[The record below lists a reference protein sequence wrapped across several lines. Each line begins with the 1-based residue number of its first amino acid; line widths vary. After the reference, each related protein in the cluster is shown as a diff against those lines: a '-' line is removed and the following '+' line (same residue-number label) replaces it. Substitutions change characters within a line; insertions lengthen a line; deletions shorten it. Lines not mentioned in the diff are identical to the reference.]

1 MGCVHAYEILKRKE
15 AIRFTCDKCLAKR
28 IVYAKLAAIKEAI
41 KLLKEKRDSI
51 SRREE

>member
-15 AIRFTCDKCLAKR
+15 AIRFTCDKCLEKR
-28 IVYAKLAAIKEAI
+28 IVWAKLAAIKEAI

-51 SRREE
+51 SRKT